1 LLFTDTHHHHKE
13 PRQLRIKYK
22 IGKIIGEGNFA
33 VVKECTE
40 KYVQKL
46 FIMKIHRRLGN

>member
-1 LLFTDTHHHHKE
+1 MKIWKKMLNITNASYSVFSLGPPSLAQRYE
-13 PRQLRIKYK
+13 

-40 KYVQKL
+40 K
-46 FIMKIHRRLGN
+46 

>member
-1 LLFTDTHHHHKE
+1 MGPPSLAQRYE
-13 PRQLRIKYK
+13 

-40 KYVQKL
+40 RLVKIFLNMFSL
-46 FIMKIHRRLGN
+46 FE